1 MKRHASLFLI
11 FLASGSFACGDHDL
25 KDPSASV
32 QIVDAAV
39 NASKSDGP
47 LFVTVLGEF
56 KNITESKIDNLVV
69 EAKLTDSSGRVIDV
83 LSQPIY
89 GLVVPAGQQVAFRLQ
104 GPAAATQGAYVG
116 VQARVVS
123 AEAHAPTEP
132 RPAKQETNRFIDF
145 LVSWGPML
153 LLIAVWIFLARKYSG
168 KGSTQDKML
177 AAINEQNALLAKQ
190 ASAIESIAAAV
201 RQRNAA
207 GHDKRG
213 TE

>member
-1 MKRHASLFLI
+1 MKKTASLFLI
-11 FLASGSFACGDHDL
+11 LLASSSFAFVDHDL

-32 QIVDAAV
+32 QIMDAAV
-39 NASKSDGP
+39 KTSKSDGL
-47 LFVTVLGEF
+47 LFVTVLGTF
-56 KNITESKIDNLVV
+56 KNTTESKIDNLVV
-69 EAKLTDSSGRVIDV
+69 EAKLTDTGGKVIDV

-104 GPAAATQGAYVG
+104 GPAAAAQGAYVG
-116 VQARVVS
+116 VEARVVS
-123 AEAHAPTEP
+123 AEAHTSSIP
-132 RPAKQETNRFIDF
+132 RLDQPETNRFVDF

-190 ASAIESIAAAV
+190 VSAIEIIAAAAH
-201 RQRNAA
+201 QNAVS
-207 GHDKRG
+207 HD
-213 TE
+213 

>member
-1 MKRHASLFLI
+1 MKKLVSLFLI
-11 FLASGSFACGDHDL
+11 LLASNSFALVDSDL

-39 NASKSDGP
+39 NTSKSDGL
-47 LFVTVLGEF
+47 LFVTVLGTF
-56 KNITESKIDNLVV
+56 KNSTESKIDNLVV
-69 EAKLTDSSGRVIDV
+69 EAKLTDAGGKVIDV

-89 GLVVPAGQQVAFRLQ
+89 GVVVPAGQQVAFRLQ
-104 GPAAATQGAYVG
+104 GPAAATHGAYVG

-123 AEAHAPTEP
+123 AEAHTPSTTRTDKP
-132 RPAKQETNRFIDF
+132 ETNRFIDF

-177 AAINEQNALLAKQ
+177 AAINEQNLLIAKQ
-190 ASAIESIAAAV
+190 VAAIEIIAATT
-201 RQRNAA
+201 RQRNAV
-207 GHDKRG
+207 GHD
-213 TE
+213 

>member
-1 MKRHASLFLI
+1 MKQLASLFLI
-11 FLASGSFACGDHDL
+11 FLSTGSFACADHDL
-25 KDPSASV
+25 KDPSTSV

-39 NASKSDGP
+39 NTSKSDGP
-47 LFVTVLGEF
+47 LFVTVLGAF

-69 EAKLTDSSGRVIDV
+69 EAKLTDSSGKVIDV

-123 AEAHAPTEP
+123 AEAHAPSAP
-132 RPAKQETNRFIDF
+132 RAGKLEANRFIDF

-190 ASAIESIAAAV
+190 ASAIEIIAAAAS
-201 RQRNAA
+201 QRNAA
-207 GHDKRG
+207 GHD
-213 TE
+213 

>member
-1 MKRHASLFLI
+1 MKKLVSLFLV
-11 FLASGSFACGDHDL
+11 FLASGSIACADHDL

-32 QIVDAAV
+32 KIVDAAV
-39 NASKSDGP
+39 NTSKSDGP
-47 LFVTVLGEF
+47 LFVTVLGAF

-123 AEAHAPTEP
+123 AEAHAPSAP
-132 RPAKQETNRFIDF
+132 RAGKQEANRFVDF

-190 ASAIESIAAAV
+190 ASSIEIIAAAAS
-201 RQRNAA
+201 QRNAA
-207 GHDKRG
+207 AHD
-213 TE
+213 